1 MAEPTPTPPAMPEG
15 VAPDSHMEME
25 APETPEQKAQKLT
38 EDIEKHLKTQAEQSE
53 RYIRDRTNT
62 WRRNI
67 ELRQGN
73 PNGPY
78 DTILGGMGNGD
89 DYQSE
94 YNPDWFLVKAKTA
107 ALFSQVPK
115 VQLEHEAAKYA
126 PAVGPFAKAI
136 NYELDEKRCNA
147 LAAMTEIAADV
158 VNAAGLGVLEVGY
171 AARFET
177 VQVPA
182 VDTKMIPPEVLQ
194 QMQTAG
200 ALPMKEVQRVADYR
214 FFMDRFSPADV
225 LLPKSF
231 TGSDYNKAM
240 WIGRR
245 FKTSWAEG
253 SLEYKLTDADKDEMA
268 SRGDSDQKGEEDLK
282 TSGNGGSDFSD
293 MKAIRGK
300 RLYYWRYRVDAACVD
315 YSEIWEIVWLE
326 GKKDPV
332 RHQRW
337 SGQKDDPRTGKTLGA
352 RSFPIRVATTTYI
365 SDNPL
370 PPSDSEAARPQVN
383 DLRRS
388 RSQMFQNREYSKPV
402 RWFNTDRTDPSM
414 HDLLMK
420 GQMQGMIPVQGDGR
434 MMIGEIAR
442 ASYPQEDFAFDRMSA
457 DDLYKMYGV
466 GPNQMG
472 LAADH
477 EVTAGEANL
486 AQSGFE
492 SVIGQERSRI
502 AQFFLGSV
510 EVLAGL
516 IALYSDF
523 PMLTEEERKAMT
535 TVWDNRMI
543 LVDLAFKI
551 LPDSQVVLDTSSR
564 IKRLTQLLNIT
575 VKSGFVNPKPLIVK
589 LVELHGEDPN
599 EIVVSPQPHPMK
611 PASVSFSFRGKD
623 DLQNPMVVAIL
634 SKNGQFPTPEEV
646 SNAQKM
652 LLTVQSGEVIEPPQ
666 KPGMPGKPGQAGPHA
681 LPPPNQDHQPQWGLA
696 SKVMKRSRD
705 LGGN

>member
-1 MAEPTPTPPAMPEG
+1 MADLTMTQPPMPEG
-15 VAPDSHMEME
+15 IEPDPNAPVE
-25 APETPEQKAQKLT
+25 APESPEDKAKKLT

-53 RYIRDRTNT
+53 RFIKDRTNT

-78 DTILGGMGNGD
+78 DSILQGVGNGD

-115 VQLEHEAAKYA
+115 VQLEHEAKQYT

-147 LAAMTEIAADV
+147 LAAMTEVAADV

-177 VQVPA
+177 IQVPA
-182 VDTKMIPPEVLQ
+182 VDTKLIPPDALQ
-194 QMQTAG
+194 QMMATQT
-200 ALPMKEVQRVADYR
+200 LPMRDAQRVADYR
-214 FFMDRFSPADV
+214 FFMNRFSPADV
-225 LLPKSF
+225 LVPKSF
-231 TGSDYNKAM
+231 TGSDYNQAS
-240 WIGRR
+240 WVGRR

-253 SLEYKLTDADKDEMA
+253 SLEYKLTEADKEEMA

-282 TSGNGGSDFSD
+282 TTDNGGDFSD
-293 MKAIRGK
+293 LKAIRGK
-300 RLYYWRYRVDAACVD
+300 RLFYWRYRVDPACVD

-326 GKKDPV
+326 GKKEPV
-332 RHQRW
+332 RHERW
-337 SGQKDDPRTGKTLGA
+337 RGQKDDPRTGKTLGA

-402 RWFNTDRTDPSM
+402 RWFNTDRTDPTM

-466 GPNQMG
+466 GPNQIG
-472 LAADH
+472 IVADH
-477 EVTAGEANL
+477 EVTKGEA
-486 AQSGFE
+486 
-492 SVIGQERSRI
+492 
-502 AQFFLGSV
+502 
-510 EVLAGL
+510 
-516 IALYSDF
+516 
-523 PMLTEEERKAMT
+523 
-535 TVWDNRMI
+535 
-543 LVDLAFKI
+543 DLAAGG
-551 LPDSQVVLDTSSR
+551 SRASSGRSGAVSRSSSSGRWRCWRGSSR
-564 IKRLTQLLNIT
+564 FTRTSRCSPRRSAKR
-575 VKSGFVNPKPLIVK
+575 
-589 LVELHGEDPN
+589 
-599 EIVVSPQPHPMK
+599 
-611 PASVSFSFRGKD
+611 
-623 DLQNPMVVAIL
+623 
-634 SKNGQFPTPEEV
+634 
-646 SNAQKM
+646 
-652 LLTVQSGEVIEPPQ
+652 
-666 KPGMPGKPGQAGPHA
+666 
-681 LPPPNQDHQPQWGLA
+681 
-696 SKVMKRSRD
+696 
-705 LGGN
+705 